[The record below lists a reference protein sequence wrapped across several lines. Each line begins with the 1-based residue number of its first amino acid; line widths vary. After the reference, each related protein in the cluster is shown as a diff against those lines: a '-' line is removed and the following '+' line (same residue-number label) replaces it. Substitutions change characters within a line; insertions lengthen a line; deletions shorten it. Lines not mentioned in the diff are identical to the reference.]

1 MGIKE
6 RKVREKEARR
16 EEIVNAAEKVF
27 FEKGLAQATMD
38 EIAEAAELS
47 KGTLYLYYKSKED
60 LYLSVAMKGTEILY
74 QMFLRIVESG
84 EPPLKMIVGLGDSYY
99 EYFKKYRD
107 YFRMYYFFENPQV
120 QSQVS
125 EEMRD
130 VCQESDRKLWDLV
143 VSVLQRG
150 IDEGLLRKDLNP
162 LEAGVMLWS
171 NSNGMMR
178 IMDRQEPYW
187 KEKMGLNL
195 EQMMRESNRMLV
207 EGMMTEKAKKQNP
220 FLSLMDQQRAMS
232 KVEGMR

>member
-6 RKVREKEARR
+6 RKEREKEARR
-16 EEIVNAAEKVF
+16 EEIVGAAEKIF

-38 EIAEAAELS
+38 DIAEAAELS

-60 LYLSVAMKGTEILY
+60 LYLSVAMKGSEILC
-74 QMFLRIVESG
+74 QMFLRIIESG
-84 EPPLKMIVGLGDSYY
+84 EPTIKMIFDLGEAYY
-99 EYFKKYRD
+99 EYFKTYRN

-125 EEMRD
+125 EEMME
-130 VCQESDRKLWDLV
+130 VCLENDRRIWDLV
-143 VSVLQRG
+143 ESVLQRG

-187 KEKMGLNL
+187 KERMGLNP
-195 EQMMRESNRMLV
+195 EKMMRESNRMLV
-207 EGMMTEKAKKQNP
+207 EGMLSEEAKKQDP
-220 FLSLMDQQRAMS
+220 FLILMDKRVAES
-232 KVEGMR
+232 KRGKA

>member
-16 EEIVNAAEKVF
+16 EEIINAAEKVF

-38 EIAEAAELS
+38 DIADAGELS

-84 EPPLKMIVGLGDSYY
+84 EPTIRMIVNLGETYY
-99 EYFKKYRD
+99 EYFKTCRN

-125 EEMRD
+125 EEMRG
-130 VCQESDRKLWDLV
+130 VCEQSDRKIWDIV

-150 IDEGLLRKDLNP
+150 IDEGLLRKDLDP

-178 IMDRQEPYW
+178 IMDRQEDYW
-187 KEKMGLNL
+187 KERMGLNL
-195 EQMMRESNRMLV
+195 EKMMRQSNRMLV
-207 EGMMTEKAKKQNP
+207 EGMMTDEAKKQTS
-220 FLSLMDQQRAMS
+220 FLKMMEKA
-232 KVEGMR
+232 

>member
-6 RKVREKEARR
+6 RKEREKEARR
-16 EEIVNAAEKVF
+16 EEIVGAAEKIF

-60 LYLSVAMKGTEILY
+60 LYLSVAMKGSEILY
-74 QMFLRIVESG
+74 QLFLRVVESG
-84 EPPLKMIVGLGDSYY
+84 EPTIKMIAGLGEAYY
-99 EYFKKYRD
+99 EYFKTYRN

-125 EEMRD
+125 PEMRD
-130 VCQESDRKLWDLV
+130 VCQQCDRNIWDLV

-150 IDEGLLRKDLNP
+150 IDEGVLRKDLDP

-171 NSNGMMR
+171 NSNGIMR
-178 IMDRQEPYW
+178 IMDRQEDYW
-187 KEKMGLNL
+187 KERMGLNL
-195 EQMMRESNRMLV
+195 EKMMRKSNRMLV
-207 EGMMTEKAKKQNP
+207 EGMMTEEAKKQNP
-220 FLSLMDQQRAMS
+220 FLGLADELLTESKDQ
-232 KVEGMR
+232 KG

>member
-6 RKVREKEARR
+6 RKEREKGARR
-16 EEIVNAAEKVF
+16 EEIVNAAEKIF

-74 QMFLRIVESG
+74 QMFLRIIESG
-84 EPPLKMIVGLGDSYY
+84 EPTIRMIANLGEAYY
-99 EYFKKYRD
+99 EYFKSYRN

-125 EEMRD
+125 GEMME
-130 VCQESDRKLWDLV
+130 VCLESDRKLWDLV
-143 VSVLQRG
+143 ESVLQRG
-150 IDEGLLRKDLNP
+150 IDEGLLRKDLDP

-187 KEKMGLNL
+187 KERMGLNL
-195 EQMMRESNRMLV
+195 EKMMRESNRMLV
-207 EGMMTEKAKKQNP
+207 EGMLSEAAKKQYP
-220 FLSLMDQQRAMS
+220 SVGLMDVRADGGR
-232 KVEGMR
+232 EGRA